1 MERLKIIKELN
12 NVANILEENGRIS
25 EASQIT
31 NVLIKIAQQTQAG
44 NGSTVQPT
52 QPTPGQPAA
61 QNQTQLTPEQIA
73 ANKEKAIQSN
83 KNYLNEMLKL
93 REIAQY
99 FLNQNI
105 PTEYTYDSRGY
116 VIKINNEEFI
126 QPSIQELVTKINLQ
140 KKTNI
145 SVPGQPA
152 PNKFLDEIAT
162 NIASAAYWPDPE
174 GESTITKAIND
185 NYELGYNLL
194 GGTYYIGKKQNPIDV
209 ADEKDINKLK
219 EVFSRLGSYYKKN
232 NSFPKSIMEMQ
243 LSENTQGDTT
253 FMDPNIAILEAL
265 EKPTGEKWK
274 YLKDKY
280 SKYYNFEAMKRG
292 FVQEYNR
299 RDPIIK
305 ISLDNP
311 TSLNQA

>member
-93 REIAQY
+93 REIAQP
-99 FLNQNI
+99 FLNDGLKI
-105 PTEYTYDSRGY
+105 EYTYDKRGY
-116 VIKINNEEFI
+116 VIKIGEQSFI
-126 QPSIQELVTKINLQ
+126 QPTIQQLVDEINQ
-140 KKTNI
+140 KKNKNI
-145 SVPGQPA
+145 KVPGA
-152 PNKFLDEIAT
+152 LDNNKYIDEIAK
-162 NIASAAYWPDPE
+162 NIASAADWPDPKNDPK
-174 GESTITKAIND
+174 ITEEINKE
-185 NYELGYNLL
+185 YELGYNLL
-194 GGTYYIGKKQNPIDV
+194 AGTYYIGKITYKNDFIDKKNINDLKDV
-209 ADEKDINKLK
+209 FTKLGEHYASHNNQFPVNIYQIYGGKDPGDINK
-219 EVFSRLGSYYKKN
+219 
-232 NSFPKSIMEMQ
+232 I
-243 LSENTQGDTT
+243 
-253 FMDPNIAILEAL
+253 ILEAL
-265 EKPTGEKWK
+265 RQDEGQKW
-274 YLKDKY
+274 YWINGLYKDHPNIKDIQ
-280 SKYYNFEAMKRG
+280 RG

-299 RDPIIK
+299 RDPLK
-305 ISLDNP
+305 QISLNNP
-311 TSLNQA
+311 KSLNEA

>member
-12 NVANILEENGRIS
+12 NVANILEGNGRIS

-31 NVLIKIAQQTQAG
+31 NVLIKIAQQTQSG

-83 KNYLNEMLKL
+83 KNYLKEMLKL
-93 REIAQY
+93 RDIAQY

-105 PTEYTYDSRGY
+105 QTEYTYDSRGY

-126 QPSIQELVTKINLQ
+126 QPSIQELVTNINSQ

-152 PNKFLDEIAT
+152 PNKILDEIAT
-162 NIASAAYWPDPE
+162 NIASAADWPDPV
-174 GESTITKAIND
+174 GDPSITKAIND
-185 NYELGYNLL
+185 KYLLGYNLL
-194 GGTYYIGKKQNPIDV
+194 GGTYYIQNKTTPSDVIDS
-209 ADEKDINKLK
+209 KDINVLKDIFGKLGK
-219 EVFSRLGSYYKKN
+219 FYNDTKTFPNSIFENQTGKKVDQDIN
-232 NSFPKSIMEMQ
+232 VI
-243 LSENTQGDTT
+243 
-253 FMDPNIAILEAL
+253 ILEAL
-265 EKPTGEKWK
+265 KKDSGAKWA
-274 YLKDKY
+274 YINDNFSNHPNIKDI
-280 SKYYNFEAMKRG
+280 KRG

-299 RDPIIK
+299 RDPIK
-305 ISLDNP
+305 QISLNNAK
-311 TSLNQA
+311 SLNEA

>member
-12 NVANILEENGRIS
+12 NVANILEGNGRIS

-52 QPTPGQPAA
+52 QPAPGQPAA

-126 QPSIQELVTKINLQ
+126 QPSIQELVTKINSQ
-140 KKTNI
+140 KRTNI

-152 PNKFLDEIAT
+152 PNKFLDEIAK
-162 NIASAAYWPDPE
+162 NIASAADWPDPE
-174 GESTITKAIND
+174 GDSSITKAINEK
-185 NYELGYNLL
+185 YLLGFNLL
-194 GGTYYIGKKQNPIDV
+194 GGTYYIQNKTTPSDVIDS
-209 ADEKDINKLK
+209 KDINVLKDIFGKLGK
-219 EVFSRLGSYYKKN
+219 YYKDTKTFP
-232 NSFPKSIMEMQ
+232 NSIFEYQTGKKVDQDI
-243 LSENTQGDTT
+243 
-253 FMDPNIAILEAL
+253 NIRILEAL
-265 EKPTGEKWK
+265 KKNSGAKWA
-274 YLKDKY
+274 YINDNFLNHPNIKDIQ
-280 SKYYNFEAMKRG
+280 RG

-299 RDPIIK
+299 RDPIK
-305 ISLDNP
+305 QISLNNVK
-311 TSLNQA
+311 SLNEA